1 MGMVSEEHLSA
12 PRDRIKA
19 SSGVIGERVKM
30 HQERKQKRTLQVKRM
45 FEPDRMAPVN
55 LQVAYEQVVP
65 SGQYRIITPEQTSE
79 KAEMILPKEE
89 EVLA

>member
-1 MGMVSEEHLSA
+1 MGMVFEGRLSA

-45 FEPDRMAPVN
+45 FEPDRMALVN

-65 SGQYRIITPEQTSE
+65 LGQYRIITPEQFSE
-79 KAEMILPKEE
+79 KSEMILPKEE

>member
-1 MGMVSEEHLSA
+1 MGMVFEGHLSA
-12 PRDRIKA
+12 PRDRMKA

-30 HQERKQKRTLQVKRM
+30 QQERKQKRTLQVKRI
-45 FEPDRMAPVN
+45 FEADRMAPVN

-65 SGQYRIITPEQTSE
+65 SDQYWIISPERNSE
-79 KAEMILPKEE
+79 KPEMSLPMLE